1 MAERERKIVQ
11 LESEANR
18 FETQSEV
25 MSTSTVSKMEE
36 IHRMKDVEDSLE
48 DRYNKLKM
56 LAVRMK
62 KKIAEQNI
70 QLQEKENQL
79 ALLRAE
85 DKKSNIRNTPLNLQ
99 VKFKSCILLIL
110 TVTLLVNTNTIF
122 TNLGSAKRN

>member
-1 MAERERKIVQ
+1 MAERERKIEQ

-70 QLQEKENQL
+70 QLQETENQL

>member
-1 MAERERKIVQ
+1 MAERERKIEQ

-18 FETQSEV
+18 FESQSEV
-25 MSTSTVSKMEE
+25 MSTSTVSKVEE

-110 TVTLLVNTNTIF
+110 TLYLVNTNTIF

>member
-1 MAERERKIVQ
+1 
-11 LESEANR
+11 
-18 FETQSEV
+18 
-25 MSTSTVSKMEE
+25 MSTSTVSKVEE

-110 TVTLLVNTNTIF
+110 TLYL
-122 TNLGSAKRN
+122 

>member
-1 MAERERKIVQ
+1 MAERERKIEQ

-79 ALLRAE
+79 ALLRAD
-85 DKKSNIRNTPLNLQ
+85 DKKSNNRNTPLNLQ

>member
-1 MAERERKIVQ
+1 
-11 LESEANR
+11 
-18 FETQSEV
+18 
-25 MSTSTVSKMEE
+25 
-36 IHRMKDVEDSLE
+36 MKDVEDSLE

-110 TVTLLVNTNTIF
+110 TLYL
-122 TNLGSAKRN
+122 

>member
-1 MAERERKIVQ
+1 MAERERKIEQ

-18 FETQSEV
+18 FESQSEV
-25 MSTSTVSKMEE
+25 MSTSTVSKVEE

-56 LAVRMK
+56 LAVKMK

-110 TVTLLVNTNTIF
+110 TLYLVNTNTIF

>member
-1 MAERERKIVQ
+1 MAERERKIEQ

>member
-1 MAERERKIVQ
+1 MAERERKIEQ

-70 QLQEKENQL
+70 QLQEKENRL
-79 ALLRAE
+79 ALLRAD
-85 DKKSNIRNTPLNLQ
+85 DKKSNNRNSIS
-99 VKFKSCILLIL
+99 FKLYE
-110 TVTLLVNTNTIF
+110 
-122 TNLGSAKRN
+122 

>member
-1 MAERERKIVQ
+1 MAEKERKIEQ

-25 MSTSTVSKMEE
+25 MSTSTVSKVEE

-62 KKIAEQNI
+62 KKIAEQNT
-70 QLQEKENQL
+70 QLQEKDNQL
-79 ALLRAE
+79 ALLRLE
-85 DKKSNIRNTPLNLQ
+85 DKKTNIRNTPSNLQ
-99 VKFKSCILLIL
+99 VKFKLFSAFFYDS
-110 TVTLLVNTNTIF
+110 LVKYI
-122 TNLGSAKRN
+122 